1 MTRFWR
7 HLPWLILVTA
17 SAYAG
22 PTQIESYYSC
32 RSCHGDDGL
41 GSPAINAPRIAG
53 QLEGYIA
60 RQLANYRDGVRGAHA
75 GDTYGRQMALMA
87 NGLDSEKITELASY
101 ISVLSS
107 WESKGEPVKSADSA
121 LYQPCAACHGTK
133 GEGNAA
139 LLSPRIGGMDARYI
153 ATQLRH
159 FRDGVRGTSP
169 SDSPGQTMRAAL
181 PASLDDT
188 GIEKL
193 ARYIAGM

>member
-1 MTRFWR
+1 
-7 HLPWLILVTA
+7 L
-17 SAYAG
+17 
-22 PTQIESYYSC
+22 ES
-32 RSCHGDDGL
+32 
-41 GSPAINAPRIAG
+41 
-53 QLEGYIA
+53 YIA
-60 RQLANYRDGVRGAHA
+60 RQLANYRDGARGAHPD
-75 GDTYGRQMALMA
+75 DTYGRQMALMA
-87 NGLDSEKITELASY
+87 SGLDSEKITELAKF
-101 ISVLSS
+101 ISAMSS
-107 WESKGEPVKSADSA
+107 WENTGESAHSADNV
-121 LYQPCAACHGTK
+121 LYQSCAACHGAK

>member
-1 MTRFWR
+1 MTRFW
-7 HLPWLILVTA
+7 HYLPWLMLVTA

-22 PTQIESYYSC
+22 PAQIESYYSC

-60 RQLANYRDGVRGAHA
+60 RQLANYRDGIRGAHPD
-75 GDTYGRQMALMA
+75 DTYGRQMALMA
-87 NGLDSEKITELASY
+87 SGLDSAKITELASF
-101 ISVLSS
+101 ISALSS
-107 WESKGEPVKSADSA
+107 WESTGEPVQSADSA

-159 FRDGVRGTSP
+159 FRDGIRGTSP
-169 SDSPGQTMRAAL
+169 SDAPGQTMRAAL
-181 PASLDDT
+181 PASLDDAS
-188 GIEKL
+188 IETL
-193 ARYIAGM
+193 ARYIARM

>member
-1 MTRFWR
+1 MTRCWI
-7 HLPWLILVTA
+7 HLPWLMLVTA

-22 PTQIESYYSC
+22 SAQIVSYYSC

-53 QLEGYIA
+53 QSESYIA
-60 RQLANYRDGVRGAHA
+60 RQLANYRDGVRGAHPD
-75 GDTYGRQMALMA
+75 DTYGRQMALMA
-87 NGLDSEKITELASY
+87 SGLDSEKISELARF
-101 ISVLSS
+101 ISAMPSR
-107 WESKGEPVKSADSA
+107 ESTGESVQSADSA
-121 LYQPCAACHGTK
+121 LYQSCAACHGAK
-133 GEGNAA
+133 GEGYPA

-159 FRDGVRGTSP
+159 FRDGIRGTSRA
-169 SDSPGQTMRAAL
+169 DSAGQTMRAAL